1 MRILAVAD
9 RRHRALYDFFDPE
22 RWRDVDLVIS
32 CGDLDPAYLSFL
44 VSVIH
49 APLLYVPGNHDQK
62 YTKNPPEGCDSI
74 DGKVVAVKG
83 IRIGGLGGS
92 MWYNGLDLQYTEKQM
107 VKRVKRIIRSAERV
121 GGLDIFVSHAPPK
134 GIHDLSDKCHSGFE
148 TFRHLMETLS
158 PQVFLHGH
166 NHEVYNQRGREDV
179 VSGVRVINAC
189 GYHDFQM
196 DFQAETY

>member
-107 VKRVKRIIRSAERV
+107 VKRVKRIIRSA
-121 GGLDIFVSHAPPK
+121 
-134 GIHDLSDKCHSGFE
+134 
-148 TFRHLMETLS
+148 
-158 PQVFLHGH
+158 
-166 NHEVYNQRGREDV
+166 
-179 VSGVRVINAC
+179 
-189 GYHDFQM
+189 
-196 DFQAETY
+196 